1 MKEYI
6 WEKAFSRTAF
16 SVHYD
21 KYSEGLL
28 LVATFIRLIG
38 GEIRGIYHGN
48 DGSVNKAKEGLLS
61 LGENLIPVIYFSYPN
76 APYISYQ
83 DEQKVVEKI
92 IAENNVSMLA
102 YVNHINLEDLRKKA
116 FDEYSKSSQTAEWK
130 EHMEHVEKMAEKMDK
145 FANEFSDLKNDPDW
159 QVVVWG
165 CKDEGKLMLTLK
177 HSTIDIH
184 NSATQKDLPQEKRSE
199 LFNQGQKIFSEFGEF
214 LKGKYLNL

>member
-6 WEKAFSRTAF
+6 WEKAFSRTTF

-21 KYSEGLL
+21 KYSESLIS
-28 LVATFIRLIG
+28 VATFIRLIG
-38 GEIRGIYHGN
+38 GEIRGVYHGY
-48 DGSVNKAKEGLLS
+48 DGSINKAEEDLLL
-61 LGENLIPVIYFSYPN
+61 LGENLAPVIYFSYPN

-83 DEQKVVEKI
+83 DEQKIVGKI
-92 IAENNVSMLA
+92 IAENNVSMLE
-102 YVNHINLEDLRKKA
+102 YINRTDLEHLRKKA
-116 FDEYSKSSQTAEWK
+116 FDEYSKSSQTIEWK
-130 EHMEHVEKMAEKMDK
+130 EYMKHAEKLSEKMGGIAK
-145 FANEFSDLKNDPDW
+145 EFDDLKNDPDW

-165 CKDEGKLMLTLK
+165 YKDEGKLMLTLK

-214 LKGKYLNL
+214 LKEKYLNL

>member
-6 WEKAFSRTAF
+6 WEKAFSRTTL
-16 SVHYD
+16 SVYYN

-28 LVATFIRLIG
+28 SVATFIRLIG

-48 DGSVNKAKEGLLS
+48 DGSVDKAEEGLLL
-61 LGENLIPVIYFSYPN
+61 LGENLVPVIYFSYPN

-92 IAENNVSMLA
+92 IAENNISVLE
-102 YVNHINLEDLRKKA
+102 YINQTDLEHLRKKA
-116 FDEYSKSSQTAEWK
+116 FDEYSKSSQIVEWEEYMK
-130 EHMEHVEKMAEKMDK
+130 HAEKLAEEMDK
-145 FANEFSDLKNDPDW
+145 FANEFNDLKNDPDW

-165 CKDEGKLMLTLK
+165 YKDEGKLMLTLK

-184 NSATQKDLPQEKRSE
+184 NSTTQKDLPREKRSE
-199 LFNQGQKIFSEFGEF
+199 LFNQGQKIFLEFGEF
-214 LKGKYLNL
+214 LKEKYLNL